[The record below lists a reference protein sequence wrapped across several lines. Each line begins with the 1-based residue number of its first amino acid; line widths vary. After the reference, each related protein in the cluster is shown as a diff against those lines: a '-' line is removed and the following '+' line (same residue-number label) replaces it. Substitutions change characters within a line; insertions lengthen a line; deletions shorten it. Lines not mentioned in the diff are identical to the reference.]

1 MSDQATL
8 LGHPREALML
18 AGAGRRGIGEADSP
32 ACRADLH
39 VLAGRALAAA
49 VQRFDT
55 HAAELL
61 GLVA

>member
-1 MSDQATL
+1 
-8 LGHPREALML
+8 ML
-18 AGAGRRGIGEADSP
+18 AGAGRQGIGEADSP